1 MKDPLVRRFISASCF
16 AAAFVWVAVYF
27 FDVETEVVQVLFA
40 FSVIFVL
47 GLIFVGLLLMPL
59 VRLFRQE
66 PTLLSKIQ
74 EGEEINQ
81 SREGE

>member
-27 FDVETEVVQVLFA
+27 FDVDKVVVQVLFI

-47 GLIFVGLLLMPL
+47 GLIVLGLLLTPL
-59 VRLFRQE
+59 VRVFRKA
-66 PTLLSKIQ
+66 PPLLSKIREEQ
-74 EGEEINQ
+74 EI
-81 SREGE
+81 SRSQENK

>member
-16 AAAFVWVAVYF
+16 ATAFVWVAVYF

-47 GLIFVGLLLMPL
+47 GLIFVGLLLTPL
-59 VRLFRQE
+59 ISLFRRE

-74 EGEEINQ
+74 EGEEINHSQ
-81 SREGE
+81 EAE

>member
-1 MKDPLVRRFISASCF
+1 MKDPFVRRFISASCF

-59 VRLFRQE
+59 VKLFRGE
-66 PTLLSKIQ
+66 PTLLSRIQ

-81 SREGE
+81 SQEGE

>member
-1 MKDPLVRRFISASCF
+1 MKDPLIRKFISASCF

-59 VRLFRQE
+59 VKLFRGE
-66 PTLLSKIQ
+66 PTLLSRIQ